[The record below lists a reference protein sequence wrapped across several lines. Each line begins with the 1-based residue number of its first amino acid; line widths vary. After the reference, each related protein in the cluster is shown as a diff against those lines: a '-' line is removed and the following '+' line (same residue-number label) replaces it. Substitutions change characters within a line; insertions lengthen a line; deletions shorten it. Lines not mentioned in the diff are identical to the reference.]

1 MAAAQS
7 ARELAV
13 RGGNAVLVRMADGI
27 AGAAMVLN
35 GRPREGIALLE
46 QATEEGGSLGM
57 LEWFSL
63 PLLANA
69 YRDCGD
75 LAQALALA
83 TRGVALAAAAGAL
96 IAELS
101 GQLALATAAGASGDA
116 ARADRALARAAALI
130 DLSGAEAFRPRL
142 HFAAAL
148 ARRGAGDERG
158 FAEEAERGRALCI
171 AMGMDELADL
181 AARELAGGEGRE

>member
-1 MAAAQS
+1 
-7 ARELAV
+7 
-13 RGGNAVLVRMADGI
+13 MADAI

-46 QATEEGGSLGM
+46 QATEEAGRSACSNGSACRCSRTPIATAATSRNRSRSPRAASRWPGGRR
-57 LEWFSL
+57 
-63 PLLANA
+63 A
-69 YRDCGD
+69 
-75 LAQALALA
+75 
-83 TRGVALAAAAGAL
+83 

-116 ARADRALARAAALI
+116 ALADRALTRAAALI

-158 FAEEAERGRALCI
+158 FAEETERGRALCV
-171 AMGMDELADL
+171 ALGMDELADL

>member
-1 MAAAQS
+1 
-7 ARELAV
+7 
-13 RGGNAVLVRMADGI
+13 MADGI

-46 QATEEGGSLGM
+46 QATEEGGGSVGM

-75 LAQALALA
+75 LAQSLALA
-83 TRGVALAAAAGAL
+83 TRGVALAEAAGAA

-101 GQLALATAAGASGDA
+101 GQLALATAAGASGDT

-158 FAEEAERGRALCI
+158 FAEETERGRALCV
-171 AMGMDELADL
+171 ALGMDELADL